1 VQLLHVA
8 RQVFAKCDEERPAA
22 FCACRFLLVDLGLK
36 ALNVA
41 SDLFNFVQQ
50 VGTLFMRHRALIP
63 GLGDLV
69 SEFFGGGTSGRNSV
83 PSGAEAQNGF
93 YGLLLAR
100 LKSCPDASRDASGRF
115 CWV

>member
-8 RQVFAKCDEERPAA
+8 RQVFAKCDEQRPAA
-22 FCACRFLLVDLGLK
+22 FCACQFLLVDLGLK

-69 SEFFGGGTSGRNSV
+69 SEFFGEETSGRNSV
-83 PSGAEAQNGF
+83 PSGAKA
-93 YGLLLAR
+93 
-100 LKSCPDASRDASGRF
+100 
-115 CWV
+115 

>member
-69 SEFFGGGTSGRNSV
+69 SEFFVGERAAGTAF
-83 PSGAEAQNGF
+83 PQ
-93 YGLLLAR
+93 GLKPRTAFMG
-100 LKSCPDASRDASGRF
+100 CFWHD
-115 CWV
+115 